1 MKENMTAATLQNAPR
16 ARQNW
21 FTSRIGKDAT
31 QLWLGVF
38 LIIATGLAPDLL
50 GSSYWSHA
58 FQLVNIFIIAS
69 ICQNLLLVDAGQT
82 SFGNGAIFGV
92 AGYAAAIATSMH
104 GVSYPGAVVLG
115 LLAALGASVLFALP
129 ALRVQ
134 HFYLGFVTLSAAVV
148 LPELAMAFNEFT
160 NGIIGISLNFETLHQ
175 RSVFGLVSPLSLMI
189 VVITSAILVIHALL
203 RRSLLGRRMR
213 VAAESPEAA
222 QALGISPGVMRS
234 LAFII
239 AGLGTGIAG
248 VMYPMIVGFVGPTS
262 FHLDISILFFF
273 AVIVGGR
280 GTLLGPILG
289 VWILYLLPN
298 ILLAE
303 FVNYRLIA
311 YGLVAL
317 LVMLLLPDGIVG
329 GYLNWRHKKD
339 HGGKRL
345 DLNVA
350 AVLGTQS
357 SAVSK
362 AADASAVPAIEVRQ
376 GRKTFGKVVAVDNI
390 DLTVRHGEIHGLV
403 GANGSGKTSLL
414 NVFSGFSRL
423 NAGSMH
429 VNGVDITSLAPH
441 QIARLGIARTFQ
453 TPRIFGSMTL
463 WENVQIGRDARSGN
477 SKAPIPESAVEK
489 LRETLGEGS
498 PDWVPHGQRRLL
510 EVMRVA
516 LQESDI
522 MLLDEPAAG
531 LSPDERKQF
540 GALLQQLRDQYGK
553 TFVLVEHDLDLVW
566 GIADRITVL
575 DAGRVVA
582 SGTPDEVA
590 GDPAVRHM
598 FIESSH
604 A

>member
-1 MKENMTAATLQNAPR
+1 MTAATVQNQTPAKPGWL
-16 ARQNW
+16 A
-21 FTSRIGKDAT
+21 SKIGNDSN
-31 QLWLGVF
+31 QLFLGIA
-38 LIIATGLAPDLL
+38 LIGVTGLIPDLVD
-50 GSSYWSHA
+50 SSYWSHA

-104 GVSYPGAVVLG
+104 GVNYPISIVLG

-148 LPELAMAFNEFT
+148 LPELAMAFNQFT
-160 NGIIGISLNFETLHQ
+160 NGIIGISLNFEELHK
-175 RSVFGLVSPLSLMI
+175 RVIFGVISPLSLII
-189 VVITSAILVIHALL
+189 VIITSVVLLIHALI

-213 VAAESPEAA
+213 VAAESAEAA

-234 LAFII
+234 LAFLI
-239 AGLGTGIAG
+239 AGFGTGIAG
-248 VMYPMIVGFVGPTS
+248 VLYPVIVGFVGPTS

-311 YGLVAL
+311 YGTVAL
-317 LVMLLLPDGIVG
+317 LIMLLLPDGIVG
-329 GYLNWRHKKD
+329 GFLNWRTKKQ

-350 AVLGTQS
+350 AVLGTQQ
-357 SAVSK
+357 SATPKVAGGEK
-362 AADASAVPAIEVRQ
+362 DIAVEVKQ
-376 GRKTFGKVVAVDNI
+376 GRKTFGSVVAVDNA
-390 DLTVRHGEIHGLV
+390 DLTVIRGEIHGLV

-414 NVFSGFSRL
+414 NVLSGFSRL
-423 NAGSMH
+423 DAGSLH
-429 VNGVDITSLAPH
+429 VNGVDITHLSPH
-441 QIARLGIARTFQ
+441 AIARLGIARTFQ
-453 TPRIFGSMTL
+453 TPRIFGSMSL
-463 WENVQIGRDARSGN
+463 WENVQIGRDARSGT
-477 SKAPIPESAVEK
+477 SKTPIPEAAIEK

-510 EVMRVA
+510 EVLRVA

-522 MLLDEPAAG
+522 LLLDEPAAG

-540 GALLQQLRDQYGK
+540 GDLLRQLRDQYGK
-553 TFVLVEHDLDLVW
+553 SFVLVEHDLDLVW
-566 GIADRITVL
+566 GVADRITVM

-582 SGTPDEVA
+582 SGTPDEMA
-590 GDPAVRHM
+590 RDPAVRHM